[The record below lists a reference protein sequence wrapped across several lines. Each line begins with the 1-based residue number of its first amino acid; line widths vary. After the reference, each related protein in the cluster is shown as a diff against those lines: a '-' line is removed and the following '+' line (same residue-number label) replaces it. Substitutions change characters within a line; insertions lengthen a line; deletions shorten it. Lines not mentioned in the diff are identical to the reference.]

1 MDIKEKHKHLRSKY
15 SDEEYIERLENTLL
29 SIEMIA
35 AHKYELPKNI
45 NTEKEEKI
53 HSAINTIFRIS
64 HVARLP
70 GCMSSHPE
78 WEEERK
84 QIIKNRR

>member
-1 MDIKEKHKHLRSKY
+1 MDIKEKHQRSQY

-35 AHKYELPKNI
+35 AHQEELPKNI
-45 NTEKEEKI
+45 NTEKEEKL
-53 HSAINTIFRIS
+53 HSAINTIFRIF
-64 HVARLP
+64 HVDRLP